1 MSNGQA
7 HFLSPFSTFCH
18 PETALNQIFVLPGT
32 CGAVAVTAGRDQGH
46 RLSGSGEARLALMPA
61 SAPGT
66 TSGWATGSNGWL
78 QNRAGVQAA
87 RRLLPWFAEHANC
100 I

>member
-7 HFLSPFSTFCH
+7 HFLSPCSTFCH
-18 PETALNQIFVLPGT
+18 PEIALNQIFGLPGN
-32 CGAVAVTAGRDQGH
+32 CGAIAVTAGRDQGH
-46 RLSGSGEARLALMPA
+46 RLSGSGKTKLGRMPV

-66 TSGWATGSNGWL
+66 TSGWATGSNDWL
-78 QNRAGVQAA
+78 QNRAGVPAA
-87 RRLLPWFAEHANC
+87 RRLLLWFAEHANC